1 MAYTEIQKRNK
12 RKYYYR
18 VISIRKGDKVSKKRK
33 YLGVDLS
40 DKELAEKEKKAD
52 KVLLKNKLKKDIKK
66 SAIEKIKPKIIKIL
80 KKNKIKKA
88 GIFGSY
94 VKGEQKKN
102 SDIDILIEPTKGMGL
117 EFVGVKLELEDELG
131 RKVDLVTYKGIHP
144 LIKRKILKEEVRII
158 WNEN

>member
-1 MAYTEIQKRNK
+1 MVYTEIQKRNK

-18 VISIRKGDKVSKKRK
+18 VISIRKGNKVSKKRK
-33 YLGVDLS
+33 YLGVDLF

-52 KVLLKNKLKKDIKK
+52 KVLLKNKLKKDAKK
-66 SAIEKIKPKIIKIL
+66 SVIEKIKPKIIKIL

-102 SDIDILIEPTKGMGL
+102 SDIDILIQPPKGMGL
-117 EFVGVKLELEDELG
+117 QFVGVQFELEKALK
-131 RKVDLVTYKGIHP
+131 RKVDLVSYNGISP
-144 LIKRKILKEEVRII
+144 YLKDKILSQEVRII
-158 WNEN
+158 